1 MPPKSRKNDFIYGAR
16 AVIEALEANRQIDK
30 LLLVKGMDSELR
42 REVAD
47 LAQARQI
54 PTQTV
59 PPEKLDRMVPEG
71 NHQGVLAFTA
81 LVYYLDLEDI
91 LVSLDE
97 QGKTALIVMLDQIS
111 DVRNFGAI
119 ARTAEC
125 MGVHA
130 LVIPE
135 QGAARINA
143 DAMKISAGALHHIP
157 VCRVRHL
164 QDAMH
169 LLQGY
174 GVKTIALTEK
184 AGDSVFDAPFSEP
197 CCLIFGSEDKGITP
211 RLLRSADHL
220 VGIPMSG
227 KIASLNVG
235 VSVGMALAEATRQR
249 HSGS

>member
-1 MPPKSRKNDFIYGAR
+1 MPPKSRKKDFIYGAR
-16 AVIEALEANRQIDK
+16 AVMEALEANRQIDK
-30 LLLVKGMDSELR
+30 ILLVKGMDSELR
-42 REVAD
+42 RDVAD
-47 LAQARQI
+47 LAQKRGI

-59 PPEKLDRMVPEG
+59 PSEKLNRMVPEG

-91 LVSLDE
+91 LASLDE
-97 QGKTALIVMLDQIS
+97 QGTTALILMLDGVS

-135 QGAARINA
+135 QGSARINA

-174 GVKTIALTEK
+174 GIQTVSLTEK
-184 AGDSVFDAPFSEP
+184 AEKSIFETPFTES
-197 CCLIFGSEDKGITP
+197 CCLIFGAEDKGITP
-211 RLLRSADHL
+211 RLLRSSDHQAS
-220 VGIPMSG
+220 IPLSG

-235 VSVGMALAEATRQR
+235 VSVGMALLEANRQR
-249 HSGS
+249 QSAS